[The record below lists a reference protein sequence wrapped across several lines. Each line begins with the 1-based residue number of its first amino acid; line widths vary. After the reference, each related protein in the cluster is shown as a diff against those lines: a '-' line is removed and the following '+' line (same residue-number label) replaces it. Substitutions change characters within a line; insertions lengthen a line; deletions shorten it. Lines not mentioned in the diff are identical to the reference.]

1 MNSEKELKIVYSLA
15 IILFIVGIL
24 SYAAFPA
31 KIPDEPVRLMF
42 KGVAGN
48 VLFGHK
54 THTTDSG
61 YGISCKDCHHHPEE
75 DETDLRAC
83 SECHYLP
90 KDGETAPQAC
100 NDCHEPDEIED
111 SEFIKT
117 SDAFH
122 TQCISC
128 HQENESGPEE
138 CADCHAMQ

>member
-15 IILFIVGIL
+15 IMLFIVGIL
-24 SYAAFPA
+24 SYAAFPI

-48 VLFGHK
+48 VLYDHK

-61 YGISCKDCHHHPEE
+61 YGISCIDCHHHPEE

-111 SEFIKT
+111 SEYIKA